1 MDSNIIE
8 NEINILE
15 QVLLIFERNQDIN
28 KVVRVLKGMIE
39 QRENLISKGYL
50 NQEVEQWK

>member
-50 NQEVEQWK
+50 NQEVEQ